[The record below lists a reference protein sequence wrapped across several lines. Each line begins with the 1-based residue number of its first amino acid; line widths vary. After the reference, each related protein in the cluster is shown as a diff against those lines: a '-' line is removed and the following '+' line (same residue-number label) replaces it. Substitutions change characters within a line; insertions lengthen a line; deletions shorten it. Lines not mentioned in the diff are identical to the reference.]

1 MFVNRQMNDFFM
13 KYSKVSDPPKL
24 RLGLR
29 SVDGKEKKK
38 TFVRTRLVFLRGGT
52 NVSEISFGRTFEARH
67 SSEEAFAP
75 LTQLPQVRIPRRYFS
90 LITAQFVDSK
100 ERLNPP
106 SA

>member
-1 MFVNRQMNDFFM
+1 MFVNRQMNVFFM
-13 KYSKVSDPPKL
+13 KYSKVSDPPTL

-52 NVSEISFGRTFEARH
+52 NLSEINFGRTFGARH
-67 SSEEAFAP
+67 STEVAFV
-75 LTQLPQVRIPRRYFS
+75 LLNQLPQVRVPRRDFS

-100 ERLNPP
+100 ERLIP
-106 SA
+106 SNA